1 MRALPSLVFLVALV
15 SSPPAARAGE
25 PPDAKLRASVE
36 AGNQGWV
43 DGLKAGDAKPIAA
56 AYDDEGLDCTGAGE
70 CLKGRAAVEA
80 HYAERIAKL
89 GRATWA
95 EVRSKQT
102 VRDGDYAYE
111 WGEAEARF
119 AGGKKIEGRYLTVW
133 RRQKDGTWK
142 IFRNVPLP

>member
-1 MRALPSLVFLVALV
+1 MGNRLLLVLLAPLVDL
-15 SSPPAARAGE
+15 SSARGDE
-25 PPDAKLRASVE
+25 SPDARLRACVD

-43 DGLKAGDAKPIAA
+43 DGLEAGDARPIAA

-80 HYAERIAKL
+80 HYAARIAKL
-89 GRATWA
+89 GRAVSA
-95 EVRSKQT
+95 EVRSKQI

-111 WGEAEARF
+111 WGRAEASF

-133 RRQKDGTWK
+133 RLQKDGAWK